1 MLYLKY
7 NKYGGH
13 MSNIVINKVY
23 NFQVENFEFGG
34 LSRDACIEIFKDGR
48 VASHFLE
55 RQLTIWFPTLTH
67 IKGCKDHDHIDA
79 DGVKYDA
86 KNFTKRG
93 LIFMP
98 SNQMGAG
105 RKFNESVAHEKA
117 KKLIFICCDIVDFP
131 IVRVKFADGA
141 ELAKQYPTC
150 KIKKGDREEF
160 FNDESC

>member
-1 MLYLKY
+1 M
-7 NKYGGH
+7 ND
-13 MSNIVINKVY
+13 IIIDKVY
-23 NFQVENFEFGG
+23 EFEVENFEFGG
-34 LSRDACIEIFKDGR
+34 LSRETCIEIFKDGR

-55 RQLTIWFPTLTH
+55 RQLTLWFPTLTH
-67 IKGCKDHDHIDA
+67 IKGCKDHDHVDT

-131 IVRVKFADGA
+131 RVRVKFADGV

>member
-1 MLYLKY
+1 M
-7 NKYGGH
+7 N
-13 MSNIVINKVY
+13 NIVIDKVY
-23 NFQVENFEFGG
+23 NFEVKNFEFGG

-55 RQLTIWFPTLTH
+55 RQLTLWFPKLTH
-67 IKGCKDHDHIDA
+67 IKGCKDHDHVDT

-86 KNFTKRG
+86 KNFTKGG
-93 LIFMP
+93 LSFMP

-117 KKLIFICCDIVDFP
+117 EKLIFICCDIVDFP
-131 IVRVKFADGA
+131 SVRVKFANGT

-150 KIKKGDREEF
+150 KIKKSDREEF
-160 FNDESC
+160 FKQVA